1 MSIELHT
8 LAHGTKIFVC
18 FIHGVVNLLLNEID
32 IILLKDPIK
41 CQNIIN
47 LEQGR

>member
-8 LAHGTKIFVC
+8 LAHWHQDLRVL
-18 FIHGVVNLLLNEID
+18 HGVVNLLLNEID
-32 IILLKDPIK
+32 IILLKDPTK